1 MLLIWAPEININIIS
16 SSSKI
21 FANRSDANVL
31 YKSRSSYIYSIF
43 IDGIEYINIDYK
55 CQD

>member
-1 MLLIWAPEININIIS
+1 VLLIWAPEININIIS